1 MKNTEWLKNEFNK
14 LPFIH
19 FGFSVL
25 KQREE
30 FVVKKDDVVEII
42 NQLED
47 PLFLDKMENEK
58 LEILFNQLNNII
70 NDLSS
75 VRLEYE
81 VNIEYG
87 ETGKEEKQID
97 HLSELIEIEEKLRNI
112 ERNLYFDTYESRF
125 LNE

>member
-1 MKNTEWLKNEFNK
+1 MDNK
-14 LPFIH
+14 
-19 FGFSVL
+19 
-25 KQREE
+25 
-30 FVVKKDDVVEII
+30 
-42 NQLED
+42 
-47 PLFLDKMENEK
+47 K
-58 LEILFNQLNNII
+58 LECLFDELNNII

-87 ETGKEEKQID
+87 ETEKEEKQMD
-97 HLSELIEIEEKLRNI
+97 HLSELIEIEQKLRNI